1 MRCPKTDRHSNNGWE
16 KERWHKKKQT
26 FCINNYIMK
35 TYIKTLFF
43 VMIGLFTLSCN
54 NKLSKETS
62 YVLYYEPDSSHVTEK
77 RMIGDS
83 IVIKKNSQDSILIST
98 HISNMTVYESL
109 YFRIGNNLWEKRYRY
124 NDFGEFLKIDSIPTF
139 FLNDTSFIYKSA
151 IDFFPVVRTY
161 SYADCRYI
169 IKKQGEEYVTVK
181 QSTIDTTYKEIF
193 FYDKDFNIHKYINTY
208 KDNYCVYI
216 RKE

>member
-1 MRCPKTDRHSNNGWE
+1 
-16 KERWHKKKQT
+16 
-26 FCINNYIMK
+26 MK

-62 YVLYYEPDSSHVTEK
+62 YVLYYEPDSSHVLK
-77 RMIGDS
+77 KSLIRDS
-83 IVIKKNSQDSILIST
+83 IIIEYYQKDSMLFLKY
-98 HISNMTVYESL
+98 SNGDYKENL
-109 YFRIGNNLWEKRYRY
+109 FFLHNGNLVERHYRG
-124 NDFGEFLKIDSIPTF
+124 NDFGEILGIDSIITF
-139 FLNDTSFIYKSA
+139 STKDTSFFYKSA
-151 IDFFPVVRTY
+151 LEFIPIVLAY
-161 SYADCRYI
+161 SFADCRYI

>member
-1 MRCPKTDRHSNNGWE
+1 
-16 KERWHKKKQT
+16 
-26 FCINNYIMK
+26 MK

-43 VMIGLFTLSCN
+43 VMIGLFALSCN

-83 IVIKKNSQDSILIST
+83 IVIKKISQDSILIST
-98 HISNMTVYESL
+98 HISNMTVYENL
-109 YFRIGNNLWEKRYRY
+109 YFRIGNNLWEKRHRS

-151 IDFFPVVRTY
+151 REIFPVVRIY

-169 IKKQGEEYVTVK
+169 IKKQGEKYVTVK

>member
-1 MRCPKTDRHSNNGWE
+1 
-16 KERWHKKKQT
+16 
-26 FCINNYIMK
+26 
-35 TYIKTLFF
+35 
-43 VMIGLFTLSCN
+43 
-54 NKLSKETS
+54 
-62 YVLYYEPDSSHVTEK
+62 
-77 RMIGDS
+77 
-83 IVIKKNSQDSILIST
+83 
-98 HISNMTVYESL
+98 MTVYENL
-109 YFRIGNNLWEKRYRY
+109 YFRIGNNLWEKRHRS

-151 IDFFPVVRTY
+151 REIFPVVRIY